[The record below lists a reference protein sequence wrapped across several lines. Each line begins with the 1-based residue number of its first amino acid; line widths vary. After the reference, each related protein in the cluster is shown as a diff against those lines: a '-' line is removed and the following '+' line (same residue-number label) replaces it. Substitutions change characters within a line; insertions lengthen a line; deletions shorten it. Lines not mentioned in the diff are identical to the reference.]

1 VVHVFTSDRRCH
13 TLALGS
19 SLYAPLVLELCL
31 LLDKIPLGGF
41 MVAVV
46 EFTML
51 DSAELGL
58 MLFGKDLTVDN
69 RLNSAVVVVLVN
81 LLVYGSVDLLVY
93 MRLDGLVG
101 DSGSNSLM
109 DCGVMVART
118 VGEIGESCL
127 NFVHFDVV
135 YVL

>member
-1 VVHVFTSDRRCH
+1 
-13 TLALGS
+13 
-19 SLYAPLVLELCL
+19 L